1 MGKEELLKFK
11 KLLELDI
18 EFIEQ
23 KIDLERQIKRTSI
36 ITLLMGILTL
46 FVIVFTSNYSRNITV
61 YNVIFI
67 SIIVTGITTQVG
79 DIVSSS
85 RNIDF
90 FKFEYEHKRNQ
101 LKKII
106 DVLEKIE

>member
-18 EFIEQ
+18 EFTEQ

-46 FVIVFTSNYSRNITV
+46 FVIVFTSNY
-61 YNVIFI
+61 
-67 SIIVTGITTQVG
+67 
-79 DIVSSS
+79 
-85 RNIDF
+85 
-90 FKFEYEHKRNQ
+90 
-101 LKKII
+101 
-106 DVLEKIE
+106 